1 MKFLRLCFGS
11 VVMVSLVACGGS
23 SDSASVDSVVITV
36 PATGESV
43 TVDVLDNSI
52 RPLILEIAAGTE
64 VVFDNQGRNDHNLLP
79 DLVSSDVKLRE
90 LLSTDSSA
98 TAWGVASTD
107 FPPKATYA
115 HVFTTPG
122 VYTFYCSIHG
132 VPGAGMFGTI
142 RVS

>member
-1 MKFLRLCFGS
+1 MRRSRGLG
-11 VVMVSLVACGGS
+11 
-23 SDSASVDSVVITV
+23 
-36 PATGESV
+36 
-43 TVDVLDNSI
+43 DVYK
-52 RPLILEIAAGTE
+52 R
-64 VVFDNQGRNDHNLLP
+64 Q
-79 DLVSSDVKLRE
+79 
-90 LLSTDSSA
+90 
-98 TAWGVASTD
+98 ASTD